1 MKWPVVCGLTSSKKK
16 FTIYSMKLFQLHPVK
31 TPDGDIKV
39 REVYYNKHGKICL
52 IEMSIERPYDEEYEK
67 CLDILEDF
75 YPPVR
80 NGLYNPEII
89 DYDPANQTLAE
100 WEL

>member
-1 MKWPVVCGLTSSKKK
+1 
-16 FTIYSMKLFQLHPVK
+16 MKLFQLHPVR

-39 REVYYNKHGKICL
+39 REVYYNKHGKVAL
-52 IEMSIERPYDEEYEK
+52 IEMSIERPYDEDVDK
-67 CLDILEDF
+67 CLAVLEDY
-75 YPPVR
+75 YPPVH

-89 DYDPANQTLAE
+89 DYNPDKSKLAD